1 MEEAIK
7 VLRHAESVLAKKIKA
22 MKDGK
27 PKYAAADKLNEL
39 REGIKAIQFAERAAS
54 GGTNFWSNRPAD
66 DSNEIVTDGWNNPW
80 PPLPVGH

>member
-7 VLRHAESVLAKKIKA
+7 VLRHAESVLVKKIKA

-39 REGIKAIQFAERAAS
+39 REGIKAIQAAEQEA
-54 GGTNFWSNRPAD
+54 
-66 DSNEIVTDGWNNPW
+66 IKGWGNPW